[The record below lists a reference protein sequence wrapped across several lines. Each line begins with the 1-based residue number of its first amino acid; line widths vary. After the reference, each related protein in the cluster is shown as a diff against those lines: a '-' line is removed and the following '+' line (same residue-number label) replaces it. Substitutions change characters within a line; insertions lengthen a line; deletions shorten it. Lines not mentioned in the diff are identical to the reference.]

1 MTKLLSI
8 IGAIGIGVFGTWF
21 FSAKFASPPPP
32 PPPPQPAL
40 MAIEQMGHLV
50 SVKVNY
56 ANVIE
61 FTEKISQDI
70 PWTQWE
76 LRFGGAKVL
85 LVARGDCLV
94 GTDFRLAKYQE
105 VNQELRSAVLVLQQ
119 PVTITAR
126 VSHEP
131 REKGG
136 SYLYAVTGTGM
147 EPIIPGSGNRAKAI
161 DAALGMAQKDIART
175 CGSPDVL
182 STARKNAEATLLPA
196 FAATGWKVSIRWV
209 Q

>member
-8 IGAIGIGVFGTWF
+8 VGAIALGAFGMLLF
-21 FSAKFASPPPP
+21 GSKPSPPPT
-32 PPPPQPAL
+32 PQPPL
-40 MAIEQMGHLV
+40 MSLEQMGHLV

-61 FTEKISQDI
+61 FTEKITQGI

-76 LRFGGAKVL
+76 LRIGGTNVL

-105 VNQELRSAVLVLQQ
+105 VNQALRSAVLVL
-119 PVTITAR
+119 PEPKPISAR
-126 VSHEP
+126 VSHDP

-136 SYLYAVTGTGM
+136 SYFYAVTGTGI
-147 EPIIPGSGNRAKAI
+147 EPVIPGSANRTKAI
-161 DAALGMAQKDIART
+161 DAALNMAQQEITRV
-175 CGSPDVL
+175 CGSAEVL
-182 STARKNAEATLLPA
+182 ATARKNAEAILLPTFSA
-196 FAATGWKVSIRWV
+196 SGWKVNVHWT